1 MGNGGSVE
9 WNYTRSGR
17 SATIFTSRNWR
28 IKWFHSFLS
37 PFKLSL
43 RLFLLP
49 HGILSFQNG
58 FNGFS
63 LFLSLSLSFYV
74 VTGTVRWEGFR
85 LERITLLHVI
95 VRFHSFWFIHY
106 YSTSFSPRKR
116 GFYYT
121 FSLVNDSVLW
131 NNSTTPFPKR
141 VN

>member
-1 MGNGGSVE
+1 MKLYAIGSIGNDFYIVKLA
-9 WNYTRSGR
+9 N
-17 SATIFTSRNWR
+17 
-28 IKWFHSFLS
+28 KMFHPFLF

-63 LFLSLSLSFYV
+63 LSLSLSLSFYV
-74 VTGTVRWEGFR
+74 VTVRWEGFG

-131 NNSTTPFPKR
+131 NNSTTPSPKR